1 MIVWDHRPSRR
12 SGVTL
17 IETLV
22 VLGVV
27 AILIGLLL
35 PAAQAAREAGKRF
48 RCLSNLRQLGL
59 ALNAYEATWTAFPPT
74 ATVFKVNPIRCLQSF
89 TPLLTPALILSVR
102 LC

>member
-35 PAAQAAREAGKRF
+35 PAAQALPRSREQSPLPEQLETIRAPRSMRMRRRGRLF
-48 RCLSNLRQLGL
+48 LQPPLFLR
-59 ALNAYEATWTAFPPT
+59 
-74 ATVFKVNPIRCLQSF
+74 
-89 TPLLTPALILSVR
+89 
-102 LC
+102 